1 MSLEDSN
8 SKLKAEISLQ
18 QERLHKLKCERDK
31 LHQEVKALQVEEEA
45 RNKLEEKTQKLEV
58 QLSST
63 QLLLDKENSKY
74 QNACHQQESLQAKQ
88 MSLLERVDA
97 LDQECE
103 ELQGQL
109 GETEDT
115 QTGLQDRL
123 THISEE
129 KDQLKTQL
137 TQEQTTSLSSFGF
150 SQSLP
155 DTPRERQLNPTPYVQ
170 HSPLQ
175 TSSAG
180 VLKH

>member
-137 TQEQTTSLSSFGF
+137 TQEQSLRPCGLSFRRR
-150 SQSLP
+150 SRDCRVMWAS
-155 DTPRERQLNPTPYVQ
+155 
-170 HSPLQ
+170 
-175 TSSAG
+175 
-180 VLKH
+180 

>member
-18 QERLHKLKCERDK
+18 QKRLHKLECERDK
-31 LHQEVKALQVEEEA
+31 LHQEVKALQIEEEA
-45 RNKLEEKTQKLEV
+45 RNKQEEKTQTLEA

-63 QLLLDKENSKY
+63 QLLLDKENSKF

-137 TQEQTTSLSSFGF
+137 TQEQSLR
-150 SQSLP
+150 P
-155 DTPRERQLNPTPYVQ
+155 C
-170 HSPLQ
+170 
-175 TSSAG
+175 
-180 VLKH
+180 VLSCSRRSRDWRVM